1 MQYERTL
8 SKKRSAE
15 EANLIDINLSSE
27 LRKAKC
33 LTSQQINNE
42 IETLI
47 PNVKTKDIYLT
58 NRIGR

>member
-1 MQYERTL
+1 MNVHCP
-8 SKKRSAE
+8 KKKKCRKGK
-15 EANLIDINLSSE
+15 LIDINLSSE